1 MKQLTEDVIQWA
13 REKGIFDKGTGIG
26 QWKKM
31 NEEVGEVIGAMC
43 TEDFLPE
50 EDFKEDLALEIGD
63 VLVTAIVLAE
73 MYNLDIEGCLAAAYQ
88 KISGRAGEMVNG
100 QFVKAEPSLVSSGSS
115 S

>member
-1 MKQLTEDVIQWA
+1 MRQLVEDVVIWA
-13 REKGIFDKGTGIG
+13 KAKGILEKGTGIG

-50 EDFKEDLALEIGD
+50 EDFKEDLSLEIGD

-73 MYNLDIEGCLAAAYQ
+73 MYDLGVEGCLAAAYE
-88 KISGRAGEMVNG
+88 KISKREGEMKDG
-100 QFVKAEPSLVSSGSS
+100 QFVKAEQDNVCVGANS
-115 S
+115 